1 VHQTHTD
8 PQVGL
13 VAVGF
18 SPPDRLAAITRHLD
32 WPGRTLADP
41 QRELY
46 GRLGIG
52 RAPWWRVYSPG
63 TLALYAR
70 DLARGHR
77 PERPAED
84 TRQLGGDA
92 VMVDGGIT
100 ALWCP
105 RTPDDRPA
113 ASVVLQAASELARAS
128 SPPGSGEN
136 AG

>member
-1 VHQTHTD
+1 MRESYDD
-8 PQVGL
+8 PRVGL

-18 SPPDRLAAITRHLD
+18 SPASRLAAITQHLD
-32 WPGRTLADP
+32 WSGATLADQ

-46 GRLGIG
+46 GQLGIG
-52 RAPWWRVYSPG
+52 RAPWWRVYTPG

-77 PERPAED
+77 PSRPVED
-84 TRQLGGDA
+84 TRQLGADA
-92 VMVDGGIT
+92 VMLDGLVRR
-100 ALWCP
+100 LWRP

-113 ASVVLQAASELARAS
+113 AREVLDAATELAQGS
-128 SPPGSGEN
+128 TPPETGEA